1 MKTLISII
9 FLIAFSILFSSCS
22 LLDGAYK
29 LVQDN
34 VEVTW
39 KNDPTRPQKVIDSII
54 VNSKPAYW
62 VYDISDLQDGED
74 LTVIK
79 DGYTIWQL
87 RTGNKIR
94 IEIQKL
100 DSTIYIYKNE

>member
-9 FLIAFSILFSSCS
+9 FLIAFSSCT

-39 KNDPTRPQKVIDSII
+39 KNDPTRAQKVIDSII